1 MAATGTLGQATARIL
16 VITEDAEVKKL
27 LNNLMLH
34 SRIQAGVTEST
45 WNAARFLS
53 TNPAPDVVVVDLD
66 LPESLTLEFLRQLRQ
81 RTELAALP
89 VLVLTSFP
97 DPTQVR
103 RALDAGANRYLTKMF
118 MAKNLLATV
127 QEMIG

>member
-45 WNAARFLS
+45 WNAARFLN

-81 RTELAALP
+81 RKELAALP

-103 RALDAGANRYLTKMF
+103 QALDAGANRYLTKMF

>member
-81 RTELAALP
+81 RKELAALP

-103 RALDAGANRYLTKMF
+103 QALDAGANRYLTKMF

>member
-66 LPESLTLEFLRQLRQ
+66 LPEALTLEFLRQLRQ
-81 RTELAALP
+81 RTELADLP

-103 RALDAGANRYLTKMF
+103 QALDAGANRYLTKMF